1 MTARPLISALLL
13 TGAALAGLGLA
24 GCGKT
29 GLLEQPAPMFGAQ
42 AKSDY
47 AAAKQADADAKARQ
61 AAAKKAQQNT
71 AIVDDPDSQPAP
83 QGPYNPPN
91 PAHLSD
97 PFAPAPQGALPSP
110 GTSPNP

>member
-13 TGAALAGLGLA
+13 ASAALACTGLA

-29 GLLEQPAPMFGAQ
+29 GLLEQPAPRFGTQ
-42 AKSDY
+42 AKADY

-61 AAAKKAQQNT
+61 AAAKKAQSG
-71 AIVDDPDSQPAP
+71 APIVDDPVNQPAP

-97 PFAPAPQGALPSP
+97 PFGPAPQGAMPNP